1 MNGCKF
7 IMFPIKLRWKFFII
21 LLVFSL
27 TPLIVVTVVS
37 QRGTLLLGKTISE
50 DARIRLTQI
59 VGMELRQTA
68 ENSAKVLQRT
78 KDAMAFYLQVLAGE
92 AELAFA
98 KMTAEAPKIY
108 FADELDDPRTAPED
122 FLPVQRYRL
131 KTHDGESLDNPVSF
145 DHPVFVLAPGVE
157 KEKVARELASLSQLI
172 PTFRKLSNEFGN
184 SLHWVHICLQNGVY
198 MSYPGH
204 GGYPDSFEPRR
215 SPWFTE
221 AKNSPTWTLPQIDTN
236 TGFLTFTVS
245 QRLYRP
251 DGSFLGVVAI
261 DILFVE
267 ALQKS
272 VLSPLW
278 ASDARSFLVT
288 TARHLQP
295 HPSGLQ
301 ILAQKD
307 YQHDPGSWTPV
318 LGHKWLTAAESAGL
332 NLVVKQLNLGESGY
346 VSLSYENIESI
357 WAYAGIDHL
366 IQFVVI
372 VPKSVIMALP
382 DETSKTFFEY
392 IKDQILFA
400 GAATL
405 LTIFFL
411 AAAALIGSFI
421 ITRTLLR
428 IAAAAEK
435 LSGGDFSVKL
445 GLRTGDERDLVIQAF
460 NEMGPKL
467 QDHLRLN
474 QSIDLA
480 MKVQQKLLPS
490 KNPQI
495 PGLDIAGKSIYCDE
509 TGGDY
514 YDFLELDEK
523 NGGKISVVVGDV
535 SGHGISSALLMA
547 SARAFLRQRISLPGT
562 LGQMISDVNDQ
573 LTKDVAE
580 YHNFM
585 TLFYLRID
593 CEHKILEWVRAG
605 HEPALFYDPKTKSLE
620 ELDGQ
625 GIPLGVE
632 ALWTYKENKKAG
644 LAAGQIIVIATD
656 GLWEARNTSG
666 EMFGKDRIHD
676 LVWANADLSA
686 KGILNILL
694 DRLNRFTMGKK
705 FEDDVTLVVIKI
717 KCERE
722 LNAKIFT
729 TPKSR

>member
-1 MNGCKF
+1 
-7 IMFPIKLRWKFFII
+7 MFKIKLRWKFFVI
-21 LLVFSL
+21 LLIFSL

-50 DARIRLTQI
+50 DARFRLTHI

-92 AELAFA
+92 AELAFS
-98 KMTAEAPKIY
+98 KMTAESPKIY
-108 FADELDDPRTAPED
+108 FAAEFDDPRTAPED
-122 FLPVQRYRL
+122 FLPIQRYRI
-131 KTHDGESLDNPVSF
+131 KTHDGEFLDNPVSF
-145 DHPVFVLAPGVE
+145 NHPVFMLAPGVE
-157 KEKVARELASLSQLI
+157 QEGVAREIASLSQMI
-172 PTFRKLSNEFGN
+172 PTFRKLSSEFGN
-184 SLHWVHICLQNGVY
+184 TLHWAHICLQNGVY

-204 GGYPDSFEPRR
+204 GGYPGSFEPRR
-215 SPWFTE
+215 YPWFTE
-221 AKNSPTWTLPQIDTN
+221 AKNSPTWALPQINTD

-245 QRLYRP
+245 QRLYQP

-272 VLSPLW
+272 ALSPLW
-278 ASDARSFLVT
+278 ASDAHSFIVT
-288 TARHLQP
+288 TTRQLETHQP
-295 HPSGLQ
+295 GLR
-301 ILAQKD
+301 ILAEKD

-318 LGHKWLTAAESAGL
+318 VGKKWLTAAEDTGF
-332 NLVVKQLNLGESGY
+332 NMVVKQLNVGESGY
-346 VSLSYENIESI
+346 ASLTFEKIESI

-366 IQFVVI
+366 TQFVVI

-400 GAATL
+400 GAATI
-405 LTIFFL
+405 LTILFL

-428 IAAAAEK
+428 IAVAAKK

-514 YDFLELDEK
+514 YDFLEFGEK

-562 LGQMISDVNDQ
+562 LGQMISDVNYQ

-580 YHNFM
+580 YNNFM

-593 CEHKILEWVRAG
+593 CEQETLEWVRAG
-605 HEPALFYDPKTKSLE
+605 HDPAILYEPKTRSFE

-625 GIPLGVE
+625 DIPLGVE
-632 ALWTYKENKKAG
+632 ASWTYKEKKKAG
-644 LAAGQIIVIATD
+644 LSAGQIIVLATD
-656 GLWEARNTSG
+656 GVWEAQNISG
-666 EMFGKDRIHD
+666 EMFGKERIHD
-676 LVWANADLSA
+676 LIWANAALSA

-694 DRLNRFTMGKK
+694 VMLNRFAKGKK
-705 FEDDVTLVVIKI
+705 IEDDVTLVVIKI
-717 KCERE
+717 K
-722 LNAKIFT
+722 
-729 TPKSR
+729 

>member
-1 MNGCKF
+1 
-7 IMFPIKLRWKFFII
+7 MFNIKLRWKFFII
-21 LLVFSL
+21 LLIFSL

-37 QRGTLLLGKTISE
+37 QRGTLLLGKSISE
-50 DARIRLTQI
+50 DARIRLTHI

-68 ENSAKVLQRT
+68 ENSAIVLRRT

-92 AELAFA
+92 AELAFS
-98 KMTAEAPKIY
+98 KMAAENPKIY
-108 FADELDDPRTAPED
+108 FAAEFDDPRTAPAD
-122 FLPVQRYRL
+122 FLPVQQYRI
-131 KTHDGESLDNPVSF
+131 KTHDGEFLDNPISF
-145 DHPVFVLAPGVE
+145 NQPVFVLAPGVE
-157 KEKVARELASLSQLI
+157 QEKVAPELASLSQMI
-172 PTFRKLSNEFGN
+172 PAFRKLSGEFGN
-184 SLHWVHICLQNGVY
+184 SLHWAHICLQNGVY

-204 GGYPDSFEPRR
+204 GGFPDGFDPRR
-215 SPWFTE
+215 YPWFTE
-221 AKNSPTWTLPQIDTN
+221 AKNSPTWTLPRINSD

-245 QRLYRP
+245 KRLYKP

-272 VLSPLW
+272 ALSPLW
-278 ASDARSFLVT
+278 ASDAHSFIVT
-288 TARHLQP
+288 TALHLTTHQP
-295 HPSGLQ
+295 GLQ
-301 ILAQKD
+301 VLAQKD
-307 YQHDPGSWTPV
+307 YQDASGTWTPV
-318 LGHKWLTAAESAGL
+318 VNQKWLTAGERTGFEM
-332 NLVVKQLNLGESGY
+332 VVKQLNLGESGY
-346 VSLSYENIESI
+346 ASLTFENIDSI

-366 IQFVVI
+366 TQFVVI

-382 DETSKTFFEY
+382 DQTSKTFFAY

-400 GAATL
+400 GAATI
-405 LTIFFL
+405 LTILFL

-421 ITRTLLR
+421 ITRSLLR

-445 GLRTGDERDLVIQAF
+445 GLRTGDERDLLIQAF

-490 KNPQI
+490 KNPHI

-514 YDFLELDEK
+514 YDFLEFDEK

-547 SARAFLRQRISLPGT
+547 SARAFLRQRVSLPGT

-573 LTKDVAE
+573 LAKDVAE

-593 CEHKILEWVRAG
+593 CEHKTLEWVRAG
-605 HEPALFYDPKTKSLE
+605 HDPAIFYDPKTKSLE

-625 GIPLGVE
+625 DIPLGVE
-632 ALWTYKENKKAG
+632 ASWTYREKKRQG
-644 LAAGQIIVIATD
+644 LSADQIIVLATD
-656 GLWEARNTSG
+656 GVWEAQNIRG

-676 LVWANADLSA
+676 LIWANAALSA

-694 DRLNRFTMGKK
+694 DMLNRFAKGKK
-705 FEDDVTLVVIKI
+705 FEDDVTLVVVKI
-717 KCERE
+717 K
-722 LNAKIFT
+722 
-729 TPKSR
+729 

>member
-1 MNGCKF
+1 
-7 IMFPIKLRWKFFII
+7 MFPIKLRWKFFII

-50 DARIRLTQI
+50 DARNRLTQI
-59 VGMELRQTA
+59 VGMELSQTA
-68 ENSAKVLQRT
+68 ENSARFILRT
-78 KDAMAFYLQVLAGE
+78 KEAMEFYLQILAAE
-92 AELAFA
+92 AELSFS
-98 KMTAEAPKIY
+98 KMPAGSLPVY
-108 FADELDDPRTAPED
+108 FAADFSDPRTAPED
-122 FLPVQRYRL
+122 FLPSAKYRL
-131 KTHDGESLDNPVSF
+131 RTRDGELLDYPVSF
-145 DHPVFVLAPGVE
+145 NQPVFSLAPGVDAG
-157 KEKVARELASLSQLI
+157 KVAEDIARLSQLI
-172 PTFRKLSNEFGN
+172 PTYRKLSHEFGKT
-184 SLHWVHICLQNGVY
+184 LYWAHIGLQNGVY

-204 GGYPDSFEPRR
+204 NGDLDGFDPRWQA
-215 SPWFTE
+215 WFAD
-221 AKNSPTWTLPQIDTN
+221 AKDTPTWTLPRIN
-236 TGFLTFTVS
+236 ALTGFLTATVS
-245 QRLYRP
+245 KRLHRP
-251 DGSFLGVVAI
+251 DGSFFGVAAI
-261 DILFVE
+261 DILFTE
-267 ALQKS
+267 ALQKT

-278 ASDARSFLVT
+278 ASQAHSFIVT
-288 TARHLQP
+288 TADNPATGLR
-295 HPSGLQ
+295 GLQ

-307 YQHDPGSWTPV
+307 YQDTYGTWTPAV
-318 LGHKWLTAAESAGL
+318 GKKWLTAADGTGL
-332 NLVVKQLNLGESGY
+332 NRVIQQLNFGEPGY
-346 VSLSYENIESI
+346 TSLTFENVESI

-366 IQFVVI
+366 TQFVVI
-372 VPKSVIMALP
+372 VPRSVIMALP
-382 DETSKTFFEY
+382 DQTSKTFFEY

-411 AAAALIGSFI
+411 AAAALIGSYI
-421 ITRTLLR
+421 ITRSLLR
-428 IAAAAEK
+428 IAAAAER

-495 PGLDIAGKSIYCDE
+495 PGLDIAAKSIYCDE

-514 YDFLELDEK
+514 YDFLEADGE

-547 SARAFLRQRISLPGT
+547 SARAFLRQRIALPGT
-562 LGQMISDVNDQ
+562 LGQIISDVNYQ

-593 CEHKILEWVRAG
+593 SEQKTLEWVRAG
-605 HEPALFYDPKTKSLE
+605 HDPAIVYDPKTRSFE

-632 ALWTYKENKKAG
+632 ASWTYAANKKEGISAD
-644 LAAGQIIVIATD
+644 QIIVLATD
-656 GLWEARNTSG
+656 GVWEAHNIHG
-666 EMFGKDRIHD
+666 EMFGKERIHD
-676 LVWANADLSA
+676 LIWANAALSA

-694 DRLNRFTMGKK
+694 EMLNRFAKGTK

-717 KCERE
+717 KDQ
-722 LNAKIFT
+722 
-729 TPKSR
+729 

>member
-1 MNGCKF
+1 MLK
-7 IMFPIKLRWKFFII
+7 IRLRWKFFII
-21 LLVFSL
+21 LLIFSL

-50 DARIRLTQI
+50 GARIRLTHI

-92 AELAFA
+92 AELAFS
-98 KMTAEAPKIY
+98 KMSAESHKIY
-108 FADELDDPRTAPED
+108 FAGEFDDPRTAPED
-122 FLPVQRYRL
+122 FLPVQRYRI
-131 KTHDGESLDNPVSF
+131 KTHDGEFLDNPVSF
-145 DHPVFVLAPGVE
+145 NDPVFVLAPGVE
-157 KEKVARELASLSQLI
+157 KEKVTRDLASLSQMT
-172 PTFRKLSNEFGN
+172 PTFRKLSGEFGN
-184 SLHWVHICLQNGVY
+184 SLHRAHICLQNGVY
-198 MSYPGH
+198 MSYPGR

-215 SPWFTE
+215 YPWFTE
-221 AKNSPTWTLPQIDTN
+221 AKNSPTWTLPRINTD

-245 QRLYRP
+245 KRLYRP

-261 DILFVE
+261 DILFVK

-272 VLSPLW
+272 ALSPLW
-278 ASDARSFLVT
+278 AADARSFIVT
-288 TARHLQP
+288 PVPLPATHQV
-295 HPSGLQ
+295 GLQ
-301 ILAQKD
+301 VLAQKD
-307 YQHDPGSWTPV
+307 YQNTSGTWTPV
-318 LGHKWLTAAESAGL
+318 AGQKWLTAAESTGF

-346 VSLSYENIESI
+346 ASLSFENVESI

-382 DETSKTFFEY
+382 DETSKTFFAY

-400 GAATL
+400 GAATI

-421 ITRTLLR
+421 ITRSLLR

-480 MKVQQKLLPS
+480 MKVQQKLLPG
-490 KNPQI
+490 KNPQV

-514 YDFLELDEK
+514 YDFLEFDGK

-593 CEHKILEWVRAG
+593 CEHHALEWVRAG
-605 HEPALFYDPKTKSLE
+605 HDPAIFYDPKTKSVE

-625 GIPLGVE
+625 GIALGVE
-632 ALWTYKENKKAG
+632 ASWTYKENRKAG
-644 LAAGQIIVIATD
+644 LSAGQMIVLATD
-656 GLWEARNTSG
+656 GLWEAQNISG

-676 LVWANADLSA
+676 LIWANAALSA
-686 KGILNILL
+686 KGILNIILDML
-694 DRLNRFTMGKK
+694 DRFAKGKK

-717 KCERE
+717 K
-722 LNAKIFT
+722 
-729 TPKSR
+729 

>member
-1 MNGCKF
+1 
-7 IMFPIKLRWKFFII
+7 MFKIKLRWKFFVI
-21 LLVFSL
+21 LLIFSL

-50 DARIRLTQI
+50 DARLRLTHI

-92 AELAFA
+92 AELAFS
-98 KMTAEAPKIY
+98 KMTVESPKIY
-108 FADELDDPRTAPED
+108 FAAEFDDPRTAPDD
-122 FLPVQRYRL
+122 FLPIQRYRI
-131 KTHDGESLDNPVSF
+131 KTHDGEFLDNPVSF
-145 DHPVFVLAPGVE
+145 NHPVFVMAPGVE
-157 KEKVARELASLSQLI
+157 QEMVAREIASLSQMI
-172 PTFRKLSNEFGN
+172 PAFRKLSGEFGN
-184 SLHWVHICLQNGVY
+184 SLHWAHICLQNGVY

-204 GGYPDSFEPRR
+204 GGYLDSFEPRR
-215 SPWFTE
+215 YPWFTE
-221 AKNSPTWTLPQIDTN
+221 AKNSPTWTLPQINTN

-245 QRLYRP
+245 QRLYQP
-251 DGSFLGVVAI
+251 DGSFLGVAAI

-267 ALQKS
+267 ALQKTA
-272 VLSPLW
+272 LSPLW
-278 ASDARSFLVT
+278 ASDAHSFIVT
-288 TARHLQP
+288 TALHLETHQP
-295 HPSGLQ
+295 GLQ

-307 YQHDPGSWTPV
+307 YQYDPGSWTPV
-318 LGHKWLTAAESAGL
+318 AGKKWLSAAEGTRF
-332 NLVVKQLNLGESGY
+332 NLLVKQLNFGESGY
-346 VSLSYENIESI
+346 ASLTFENIESI

-366 IQFVVI
+366 TQFVVI

-400 GAATL
+400 GVATL
-405 LTIFFL
+405 LTILFL

-421 ITRTLLR
+421 ITRSLLR
-428 IAAAAEK
+428 IAAAAKK

-445 GLRTGDERDLVIQAF
+445 GLRTGDERDLLIQAF

-490 KNPQI
+490 KDPQI

-514 YDFLELDEK
+514 YDFLEFDEK
-523 NGGKISVVVGDV
+523 NGGKVSVVVGDV

-562 LGQMISDVNDQ
+562 LGQMISDVNYQ

-593 CEHKILEWVRAG
+593 CEHKTLEWVRAG
-605 HEPALFYDPKTKSLE
+605 HDPAIFYKPKTKSFE
-620 ELDGQ
+620 ELNGQ
-625 GIPLGVE
+625 DIPLGVE
-632 ALWTYKENKKAG
+632 ASWIYKENKKTG
-644 LAAGQIIVIATD
+644 LSAGQIIVLATD
-656 GLWEARNTSG
+656 GVWEAQNTSG
-666 EMFGKDRIHD
+666 EMFGKDRVHD
-676 LVWANADLSA
+676 LVWANATLGA

-694 DRLNRFTMGKK
+694 DRLSRFAKGKK

-717 KCERE
+717 K
-722 LNAKIFT
+722 
-729 TPKSR
+729 

>member
-1 MNGCKF
+1 
-7 IMFPIKLRWKFFII
+7 MFRIKLRWKFFII
-21 LLVFSL
+21 LLIFSL

-50 DARIRLTQI
+50 EARTRLTHI

-78 KDAMAFYLQVLAGE
+78 KESMDFYLQVLAGE
-92 AELAFA
+92 AELAFS
-98 KMTAEAPKIY
+98 KMALESSKIY
-108 FADELDDPRTAPED
+108 FASEFDDPRTAPED
-122 FLPVQRYRL
+122 FLPVERYRI
-131 KTHDGESLDNPVSF
+131 KTHDGEFLDNPVSF
-145 DHPVFVLAPGVE
+145 NHPVFMLAPGVE
-157 KEKVARELASLSQLI
+157 QEKVSRELASLSQMI
-172 PTFRKLSNEFGN
+172 PTFRKLSGEFGN
-184 SLHWVHICLQNGVY
+184 SLHWAHICLQNGVY

-204 GGYPDSFEPRR
+204 GSYRDGFEPRR
-215 SPWFTE
+215 HPWFKE
-221 AKNSPTWTLPQIDTN
+221 AKNSPTWTPPQINTD

-245 QRLYRP
+245 RRLYQP
-251 DGSFLGVVAI
+251 DGSFLGVAAI

-272 VLSPLW
+272 ALSPLW
-278 ASDARSFLVT
+278 ASDARSFIVT
-288 TARHLQP
+288 STVPLGAHQP
-295 HPSGLQ
+295 GLQ
-301 ILAQKD
+301 ILASKN
-307 YQHDPGSWTPV
+307 YQDASETWTPV
-318 LGHKWLTAAESAGL
+318 AGKKWLTTAETAEL
-332 NLVVKQLNLGESGY
+332 NMVVKQLELGESGY
-346 VSLSYENIESI
+346 TSLTFENIESI

-392 IKDQILFA
+392 IKDQLFFA

-405 LTIFFL
+405 LTVFFL
-411 AAAALIGSFI
+411 AAAALLGSFI
-421 ITRTLLR
+421 ITRSLLR
-428 IAAAAEK
+428 IAKAAEK
-435 LSGGDFSVKL
+435 LSSGDFSVKL
-445 GLRTGDERDLVIQAF
+445 GLRTGDERDLLIQAF

-514 YDFLELDEK
+514 YDFLESDAK

-562 LGQMISDVNDQ
+562 LGQIITDVNYQ

-580 YHNFM
+580 YNNFM
-585 TLFYLRID
+585 TLFYLRIN
-593 CEHKILEWVRAG
+593 CEHKTLEWVRAG
-605 HEPALFYDPKTKSLE
+605 HDPATFYDPSTKSLE

-632 ALWTYKENKKAG
+632 ASWSYKESKKAG
-644 LAAGQIIVIATD
+644 LKAGQIIVIATD
-656 GLWEARNTSG
+656 GVWETQNISG

-676 LVWANADLSA
+676 LIWANATLSA

-694 DRLNRFTMGKK
+694 DMLNRFAKGKK

-717 KCERE
+717 K
-722 LNAKIFT
+722 
-729 TPKSR
+729 

>member
-1 MNGCKF
+1 
-7 IMFPIKLRWKFFII
+7 MFKIKLRWKFFVV
-21 LLVFSL
+21 LLIFSL

-37 QRGTLLLGKTISE
+37 QRGTLLLGKAISE
-50 DARIRLTQI
+50 DARIRLTHI
-59 VGMELRQTA
+59 VGMELQQTA
-68 ENSAKVLQRT
+68 ENSAEVLQRT
-78 KDAMAFYLQVLAGE
+78 KDAMSFYLQVLAGE
-92 AELAFA
+92 AEVDFS
-98 KMTAEAPKIY
+98 KNPVEFPKIY
-108 FADELDDPRTAPED
+108 FADEFDDPRTAPED
-122 FLPVQRYRL
+122 FLPVQRYRI
-131 KTHDGESLDNPVSF
+131 KTHDGEFLDNPVSF
-145 DHPVFVLAPGVE
+145 NQPVFILAPGVD
-157 KEKVARELASLSQLI
+157 KVKVARELACLSRMI
-172 PTFRKLSNEFGN
+172 PTFRKLSGEFGN
-184 SLHWVHICLQNGVY
+184 TLHWAHICLQNGVY

-215 SPWFTE
+215 YPWYKE
-221 AKNSPTWTLPQIDTN
+221 AKNSPTWTLPQINTD

-245 QRLYRP
+245 QRLYQP

-278 ASDARSFLVT
+278 ASDAHSFIVT
-288 TARHLQP
+288 AAVQLETH
-295 HPSGLQ
+295 HPGLQ
-301 ILAQKD
+301 ILARKN
-307 YQHDPGSWTPV
+307 YQDTSATWMPV
-318 LGHKWLTAAESAGL
+318 VGKKWLTASESTGF
-332 NLVVKQLNLGESGY
+332 NMIVKQLNLGESGY
-346 VSLSYENIESI
+346 ASLTFENVESI

-366 IQFVVI
+366 IRFVVI

-392 IKDQILFA
+392 IKDQLLFA
-400 GAATL
+400 GGAAV

-411 AAAALIGSFI
+411 AAAALIGSFV
-421 ITRTLLR
+421 ITRSLLR
-428 IAAAAEK
+428 IAAAAER

-445 GLRTGDERDLVIQAF
+445 GLRTGDERDLLIQAF

-547 SARAFLRQRISLPGT
+547 SARAFLRQRIALPGT
-562 LGQMISDVNDQ
+562 LGQIMTDVNDQ

-585 TLFYLRID
+585 TLFFLRID
-593 CEHKILEWVRAG
+593 GEHKALEWVRAG
-605 HEPALFYDPKTKSLE
+605 HDPALFYDPQTKSYE
-620 ELDGQ
+620 ELSGQ

-632 ALWTYKENKKAG
+632 ATWKYKESKKTG
-644 LAAGQIIVIATD
+644 LAAGQIIVLATD
-656 GLWEARNTSG
+656 GVWETQNLNG

-676 LVWANADLSA
+676 LIWANATLSA
-686 KGILNILL
+686 KGILNIIL
-694 DRLNRFTMGKK
+694 DVLNRFAKGKK

-717 KCERE
+717 K
-722 LNAKIFT
+722 
-729 TPKSR
+729 